1 MQFSPTYLVTS
12 ANAKDDMYHS
22 ILSLLLCILT
32 TELTPFLFSVY
43 IFNIYIYIYIYIY
56 KLKEGLREREG
67 LFLDLEFMIVIY
79 IYNLD
84 PIKLIW
90 L

>member
-43 IFNIYIYIYIYIY
+43 IFNIYIYIY

-79 IYNLD
+79 I
-84 PIKLIW
+84 
-90 L
+90 